1 MSKAI
6 WSTQQGL
13 DALSCAAKAGFSV
26 EVHDDAPSALFFAE
40 RPKEKL
46 TIDFT
51 SGNFLNRLKTSGKN
65 QPLTKAIGLPKGLKR
80 IVDLSAG
87 LGGDAYVLAHLG
99 ADVTALERNPVLYCL
114 LQEALEHSCKTAP
127 DVAAR
132 LQFVY
137 TDAKEYL
144 QSLDVER
151 RPEVIY
157 FDPMYPETDSSA
169 LPKKEMQMLS
179 RLVGEDADQLE
190 ILKSA
195 LTKASNRVV
204 VKRPLR
210 APLLLERPT
219 QSFETPTTR
228 WDMYLV

>member
-13 DALSCAAKAGFSV
+13 DALSSAAKAGFSI
-26 EVHDDAPSALFFAE
+26 EVSEDSPSALFFAE

-51 SGNFLNRLKTSGKN
+51 SGVFLNRLKTSGKN
-65 QPLTKAIGLPKGLKR
+65 QPLTKAIGLPKGLTH
-80 IVDLSAG
+80 ILDLSAG

-99 ADVTALERNPVLYCL
+99 ANVVALERNPVLYCL
-114 LQEALEHSCKTAP
+114 LQEALDHSRPVAP
-127 DVAAR
+127 DTAMR
-132 LQFVY
+132 LQFVSA
-137 TDAKEYL
+137 DAIQYM
-144 QSLDVER
+144 QSLSE

-157 FDPMYPETDSSA
+157 FDPMYPETDSTA

-179 RLVGEDADQLE
+179 RLVGEDQDQLDV
-190 ILKSA
+190 IKLA
-195 LTKASNRVV
+195 LVKATNRVV
-204 VKRPLR
+204 IKRPLR
-210 APLLLERPT
+210 VPPLLERPT